1 MADLFYK
8 KSQDWDTRE
17 VVQTLSSAVGS
28 AILKNVPLDE
38 QMHVMDFG
46 AGTGLIS
53 SQIIPFV
60 ETIVAVDTSESMLNK
75 LVKKPE
81 LEHKVKIVCQ
91 DIIDN
96 VLTEKFDLIV
106 SAMAMH
112 HIEDTEKLFQRFA
125 QQLNPGGMI
134 ALADLEKEDGSFHEE
149 GTEGIFHN
157 GFERNDLQSISE
169 KYGFEEISFETVHT
183 INKEDRCYPMF
194 LLIATYQPNLIA

>member
-1 MADLFYK
+1 MADLFNE

-53 SQIIPFV
+53 SQVVHFV
-60 ETIVAVDTSESMLNK
+60 KKIVAVDTSESMLNK

-81 LEHKVKIVCQ
+81 LEHKVTTVCQ
-91 DIIDN
+91 DILDKG
-96 VLTEKFDLIV
+96 LTEKFDLIM

-112 HIEDTEKLFQRFA
+112 HVEDTEKLFQRFA
-125 QQLNPGGMI
+125 KQLNPGGLV
-134 ALADLEKEDGSFHEE
+134 ALADLDKEDGSFHAE
-149 GTEGIFHN
+149 GTEGIFHF
-157 GFERNDLQSISE
+157 GFERNDLQSIME
-169 KYGFEEISFETVHT
+169 KYGFREIRFETVHT
-183 INKEDRCYPMF
+183 INKEEMYYPVF
-194 LLIATYQPNLIA
+194 LVIATYLSNLNG